1 MQNIALIYKKMAT
14 KINIPEGF
22 ALKSEDLYKQYSE
35 FYRSKP
41 FMNWRYSVKFMNK
54 NGVELCNGLLTYLV
68 KNITMPVTTL
78 SKVTT
83 NYKTYD
89 YNEVFISPGSRRL
102 TFGLYE
108 NENLDVLNFIKYC
121 MFGENRDNYSF
132 YDDFMPPEIYIRI
145 EIEDVWEDRTDADL
159 RMDDLLNPNYCTPYT
174 QPVTNVMDII
184 NKYNEIKPEKLVE
197 NYVDINNGNETKL
210 KFNKVL
216 NYTCTYCDFSKDKLS
231 TDSAMVDGYS
241 LTFVIKSETIG
252 FDIGKP
258 GEGGL
263 LDKDINLE
271 ARIARKKMSTAGGVD
286 VNNIQHKGFHSMD
299 GDLEGSYP
307 GIAAG
312 YTQWLRD
319 NGQERNLETAHDYL
333 VEKGYITTDFD
344 KTANGLCARGVTVME
359 NLASGNTSYVNI
371 GANNGKGEASLL
383 AKSNSFNQNYTEKTV
398 TDAEYQ
404 NMVKNGEIKAGTVV
418 SLSYSNK
425 SGDKWVQSSSG
436 HTFVWINSNQT
447 AADYDQKSTYGIN
460 FKNKQGET
468 VKKIN
473 KVILAIPT

>member
-1 MQNIALIYKKMAT
+1 MLINRMMAT

-22 ALKSEDLYKQYSE
+22 ELKSEDLYKQYSE
-35 FYRSKP
+35 FYKSKP

-54 NGVELCNGLLTYLV
+54 QGVELCNGMLTYLV

-78 SKVTT
+78 NKVTT

-145 EIEDVWEDRTDADL
+145 EIEDIWEDRTDADL

-174 QPVTNVMDII
+174 QPVTNVIDVI
-184 NKYNEIKPEKLVE
+184 NKYNEVKPEKLIE
-197 NYVDINNGNETKL
+197 NYVNVNNGNETKL

-241 LTFVIKSETIG
+241 LTFVIRSETIG
-252 FDIGKP
+252 FDIGKA

-271 ARIARKKMSTAGGVD
+271 ARISKKKMSLAGGVD
-286 VNNIQHKGFHSMD
+286 VNNIKHKGFGSMS
-299 GDLEGSYP
+299 GDLNGSYET
-307 GIAAG
+307 IASG
-312 YTQWLRD
+312 YESWL
-319 NGQERNLETAHDYL
+319 NGTGRERNLESAHAYL
-333 VEKGYITTDFD
+333 LATGYITKAYDD
-344 KTANGLCARGVTVME
+344 SANGLCARGVSVMT
-359 NLASGNTSYVNI
+359 NLASNNKSYVNI

-383 AKSNSFNQNYTEKTV
+383 AESNEFSQKYTPKTV
-398 TDAEYQ
+398 TDSEYR
-404 NMVKNGEIKAGTVV
+404 NMVANGEIKAGTVV

-425 SGDKWVQSSSG
+425 SGDKWVKSSNG
-436 HTFVWINSNQT
+436 HTFVWIDSNHT
-447 AADYDQKSTYGIN
+447 ASDYEQKSTYGLSLTN
-460 FKNKQGET
+460 
-468 VKKIN
+468 KKID
-473 KVILAIPT
+473 KIVLAIPTT